1 MNACDERSKLH
12 WQCRRGLKELDVML
26 VTYLEHYYAQ
36 AAEDEKQQFQ
46 ALLLLEDPVL
56 ALLLLSE
63 KKGLSYTQD
72 CLLKKLRMVARQRLE
87 L

>member
-1 MNACDERSKLH
+1 MNECDELSTLR

-26 VTYLEHYYAQ
+26 VTYLEHYYAK
-36 AAEDEKQQFQ
+36 AAKDEKQQFQ

-72 CLLKKLRMVARQRLE
+72 CLLKKLRMVARQRFE
-87 L
+87 R